1 MCLAIPMQVIFVD
14 GARGRV
20 SANGIETEVALDLTP
35 EAEPGDYVIVHAGF
49 AIQRLSQEEAA
60 ETLEIFE
67 RLEKSWREEP

>member
-1 MCLAIPMQVIFVD
+1 MQVVSID
-14 GARGRV
+14 GVRGRV

-35 EAEPGDYVIVHAGF
+35 EAAPGDYVIVHAGF
-49 AIQRLSQEEAA
+49 AISRLSGEEAE